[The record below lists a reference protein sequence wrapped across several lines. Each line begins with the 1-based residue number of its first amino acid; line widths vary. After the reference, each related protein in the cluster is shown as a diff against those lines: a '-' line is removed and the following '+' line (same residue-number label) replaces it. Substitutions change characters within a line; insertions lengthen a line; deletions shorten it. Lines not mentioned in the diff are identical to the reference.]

1 MPQRHNGWLIGAI
14 KCDSLAG
21 THKSAKLSDRAI
33 QIAQY
38 HICRQV
44 GNNS

>member
-1 MPQRHNGWLIGAI
+1 MPQRRNGRLIGAI
-14 KCDSLAG
+14 KWYILAG